1 MRKPFPRQHLP
12 VFADRTDAA
21 PRDRAGAFCGS
32 NSDGQPMNTLV
43 RLVIIIVAGFSVW
56 KFSDAF
62 FLSIRTLAKPTDEH
76 WFDFLSAFCE
86 GVLGPALAL
95 SAIILSATNRHLHLA
110 AIFAVLALAVYVA
123 PIAAFIIG
131 IFIYGF

>member
-1 MRKPFPRQHLP
+1 
-12 VFADRTDAA
+12 
-21 PRDRAGAFCGS
+21 
-32 NSDGQPMNTLV
+32 MNALV

-95 SAIILSATNRHLHLA
+95 SAIILSATKLHLA